1 MFGDER
7 MDELRDFLRSRGKI
21 TLTLVVVNILI
32 FFVMDFRGNTE
43 NGAYM
48 LAHGAAYGPLIL
60 ENGEYYRLFT
70 SMFLHFGIEHL
81 FGNMLTLIFLGDL
94 LEKMI
99 GKFRFILIYFL
110 GGLAGNLLSLAK
122 EMITGNYAI
131 SAGASGAIFAVVGAL
146 VFLVVRHRGKL
157 PGTSGQR
164 LAVMAL
170 LTLADGFVSTGVD
183 YMAHLGGMAAGFV
196 LAAILVGRR
205 KLKVVPGRISDVTA
219 VSSGDPLNQRE
230 TKAGTV
236 LLVGDKGRKD
246 LILNF
251 RGNTD
256 AVIRHLDHK
265 PVFIAKAGKE
275 NLRCPGFKSVPEK
288 IRDGLAKLY
297 RIAVYCGEFFGK
309 TG

>member
-1 MFGDER
+1 MGVLPAVYVHVSALWHRASLWKYADA
-7 MDELRDFLRSRGKI
+7 DFLRGSAGKNDRKI
-21 TLTLVVVNILI
+21 
-32 FFVMDFRGNTE
+32 
-43 NGAYM
+43 
-48 LAHGAAYGPLIL
+48 P
-60 ENGEYYRLFT
+60 
-70 SMFLHFGIEHL
+70 
-81 FGNMLTLIFLGDL
+81 
-94 LEKMI
+94 
-99 GKFRFILIYFL
+99 FILIYFL

-205 KLKVVPGRISDVTA
+205 KLKVVPLFPGRISDVTA

-246 LILNF
+246 LILNL

>member
-1 MFGDER
+1 MNKNTIKAPCTV
-7 MDELRDFLRSRGKI
+7 LLA
-21 TLTLVVVNILI
+21 VVNVIVFLVLS
-32 FFVMDFRGNTE
+32 FQGMTE
-43 NGAYM
+43 DGRFM
-48 LAHGAAYGPLIL
+48 LQHGAMYVPYLIK
-60 ENGEYYRLFT
+60 NGEYYRLFT

-196 LAAILVGRR
+196 LAVILVGRR
-205 KLKVVPGRISDVTA
+205 KLKVVPS
-219 VSSGDPLNQRE
+219 
-230 TKAGTV
+230 
-236 LLVGDKGRKD
+236 
-246 LILNF
+246 F
-251 RGNTD
+251 
-256 AVIRHLDHK
+256 
-265 PVFIAKAGKE
+265 
-275 NLRCPGFKSVPEK
+275 PE
-288 IRDGLAKLY
+288 
-297 RIAVYCGEFFGK
+297 E
-309 TG
+309 

>member
-1 MFGDER
+1 

-122 EMITGNYAI
+122 
-131 SAGASGAIFAVVGAL
+131 
-146 VFLVVRHRGKL
+146 
-157 PGTSGQR
+157 
-164 LAVMAL
+164 
-170 LTLADGFVSTGVD
+170 
-183 YMAHLGGMAAGFV
+183 
-196 LAAILVGRR
+196 
-205 KLKVVPGRISDVTA
+205 
-219 VSSGDPLNQRE
+219 
-230 TKAGTV
+230 
-236 LLVGDKGRKD
+236 
-246 LILNF
+246 
-251 RGNTD
+251 
-256 AVIRHLDHK
+256 
-265 PVFIAKAGKE
+265 
-275 NLRCPGFKSVPEK
+275 
-288 IRDGLAKLY
+288 
-297 RIAVYCGEFFGK
+297 
-309 TG
+309 